1 MNIKELIKKFKQE
14 FSLSDIHECQINQDD
29 SGKTLDVSVPYYE
42 AKEMRKKL
50 PRRWKKLRVLVM
62 YKPVEERNE
71 DEWTL

>member
-14 FSLSDIHECQINQDD
+14 FSLSEDCECQINQDD

-42 AKEMRKKL
+42 AKDVRKRL

-62 YKPVEERNE
+62 YRPKEEHNE
-71 DEWTL
+71 DEWAL